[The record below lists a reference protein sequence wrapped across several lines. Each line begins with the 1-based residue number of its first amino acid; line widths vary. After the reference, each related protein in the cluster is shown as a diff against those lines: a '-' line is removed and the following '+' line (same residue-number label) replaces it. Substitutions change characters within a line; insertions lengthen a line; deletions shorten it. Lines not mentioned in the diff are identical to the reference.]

1 MRKNRVVAVVLS
13 FSLLLSFLP
22 QSEVRAVNVVGET
35 EAETEYQEEI
45 EETDNSSDTEE
56 AGRSSDTGETQDAEK
71 TDEAESVI
79 QQDSGISETE
89 IQEDMNETENNAS
102 EEYEEESSVQDATAG
117 NYTYSVSSGKITI
130 TKYNGTEE
138 IVEIPAEIDG
148 VPVTR
153 IGTRAFQNCTTI
165 KQLTIPDGVTAINT
179 GAFSGCENLEEL
191 YYNCSLTSIG
201 TTPFKNCTSLKT
213 IYFGENVSS
222 FASNADN
229 DCYGTAV
236 EAYVVD
242 ENNPIYTSK
251 DGVLYSKR
259 DDGRYELESYPV
271 AKQDESFTVSPDVA
285 IVDKYGLSGNP
296 YLKEITIDGSDFEM
310 DTVDALCN
318 LSSLE
323 KITFQGTY
331 KNAYMS
337 SRWVYSCVNL
347 KEVYLYADL
356 PFSTSIFS
364 GCDNLAQIYIG
375 ADVTN
380 IYGGLFGN
388 TEAAFHVD
396 EKNENFISYDGVLFS
411 KGSKKILVKY
421 PSAKQELSYTI
432 PEDTEAIGE
441 YAFFGCKYI
450 QGISFRPIKECRIE
464 DDTFVNCTALEN
476 LELGGNIIYVS
487 GSAIRYSGAAGI
499 KKIIIGRNIA
509 EWPYI
514 RDLGEFEKLEEIQ
527 VEQGNPSYSSA
538 DGVLFDQT
546 GETLILYPSGKT
558 EDTYVVPEAV
568 KTIDI
573 YSFLGNGHL
582 ISLEIPETVTT
593 VKSAPSECTI
603 IGVKGSAAETYAL
616 EHDLPFVDKGAETEE
631 GTVILPDNGTSI
643 WDEGT
648 VEEVI
653 PKGDLYIVDNAAQL
667 AWIGE
672 QTNAGN
678 DFAGK
683 SIVLTADIDLDL
695 QEWTP
700 IGNNNNPFRGNFNG
714 QNHTISN
721 LKVTNTDYAGLFGAI
736 SSKVAAQT
744 VKVSNLKIKNVQI
757 SDANY
762 AGVLASYVR
771 VYKGTN
777 IQIVNCTVSGEVKGE
792 KEIGGLL
799 GFVYGGDNNSKIE
812 INNINSK
819 VNISV
824 SNSGSGG
831 GITGR
836 IRCEDDNENTYN
848 GKINIKDCRYSGSV
862 SGTNGGWIGG
872 IAGRAAINNQ
882 GEVMIQHCK
891 TEGMI
896 SFSKTGCAGGTIG
909 YLSGTKARIISCVN
923 YASVIGKNYYSGGIA
938 GQCYYGVIDQCCN
951 EGAVQSNITGAVSG
965 GITGEINAGEIR
977 NSYNTGSILGNFY
990 FGYYPGGITGYNRG
1004 KLVNCYNIG
1013 LLPEQ
1018 TVSCMPGGMGSVV
1031 IGPTEYCYYNF
1042 VSFELA
1048 HLYGNSSKE
1057 QDNPLIYSDRSNGI
1071 VNSGGCSPAAMKSQ
1085 ELYQTW
1091 DFSTIWE
1098 FDYNYSYG
1106 YPTLTSIKD
1115 LLKKHPDSDVKSDKD
1130 KNDQFTFT
1138 VLDQD
1143 SNAVEG
1149 ATVTFGTGDD
1159 AENKETGKA
1168 GRAKFKYNT
1177 EIKGLVVEKEGYLTY
1192 TDAEFKMN
1200 KTKEYTVPLIA
1211 EEAAADHP
1219 LLSVIM
1225 NLNGNRYELLSQTK
1239 TINRRLNDADFNIVC
1254 TPSDSAKTYTK
1265 YEILQGEDVVAESV
1279 TGEFLLTPGQFQVTK
1294 RDYSVYPTEIRL
1306 TDADGNVCQEE
1317 INLSIVDEEEIHT
1330 SLEFGDGIEFAVG
1343 GDIPIFGDSTIK
1355 FDTFKVPVSVYVGED
1370 KWRVT
1375 LNIADVDNTDK
1386 VVNIFKSESDIV
1398 KNFEKVKSYLSN
1410 QPVISTNPKFTMELV
1425 GYAEGD
1431 MPMGTDEID
1440 LKMFLK
1446 LTGKWTHEWQ
1456 APYAIVIGV
1465 DVKGSVSANGELTLN
1480 TETMRLMDGNANV
1493 EGEFGLGVF
1502 AGIGMA
1508 KVLSAGVYGDGKIGI
1523 KYYLLPSDE
1532 SGLDELYLSGKL
1544 MLVVRFLGNNVGEL
1558 DLLDGE
1564 QKYWIYARDRDEY
1577 YTDGSSVY
1585 SPYESAE
1592 QWMQSLGDMELSS
1605 SAENPAGE
1613 WTGNE
1618 AVLQQTAYS
1627 ESKPL
1632 LMQSGG
1638 DTIMLFTSNTL
1649 SDRDEA
1655 EASVLMYSIYD
1666 TASGAWSEPLPV
1678 DDDGT
1683 ADFNP
1688 VVSGGY
1694 VAWNDSKGTLS
1705 ECTTLNQIGKELEVT
1720 VASYNPSTK
1729 AFEDIETV
1737 TSNQSFENNL
1747 SLRETATGASLSW
1760 SINSEGDV
1768 FGLEGT
1774 NKIYFCA
1781 LAENGADTQELTST
1795 DQIILWRETG
1805 EIDGRACYLYI
1816 VDENNNLT
1824 DIEGQVA
1831 YAVFADNGEVVQ
1843 LSTESV
1849 SAVCS
1854 LPGQNKILMIS
1865 TDGNIYTK
1873 TGLSGEVIQETEGNS
1888 VVGTFQQIIEEENGD
1903 ITILFTLN
1911 GENNA
1916 NAYAVMYDSELSEWS
1931 ERISLTDT
1939 DNYVEGVSGGFMEG
1953 QMVFLY
1959 NQREL
1964 DMSDANSTGINSLH
1978 WSTVANNTVR
1988 LADVEADFF
1997 AEDAVNGAQLP
2008 IEVSVTNTGIAA
2020 CQAVDVTIGDET
2032 NEILK
2037 ETLETLIMPGE
2048 TKTLEL
2054 TVTVPEL
2061 TDVAE
2066 YEVNI
2071 VPKENE
2077 QGGCSTTITLGT
2089 AAYEVDRSLYCI
2101 NGTYTLTI
2109 SVTNNCAEAGDG
2121 VIEIFDYNDPETIYE
2136 TYPFADLSSDDV
2148 LIYDTLID
2156 SLNWDEISYKKI
2168 GIRVVRDGQVS
2179 GDSRS
2184 VVVYQDNDIPV
2195 EEVKLNTKEVS
2206 LEGLGTTYRLLARI
2220 LPENTS
2226 VSQAVWES
2234 SNDTVVSVDS
2244 SGVIT
2249 AMGEGEAEV
2258 TVTAGGKSATC
2269 KVSVTEKKI
2278 IPGDVDGDGA
2288 VNLFD
2293 MMQCLNHASGK
2304 TVLTDDA
2311 FTAADVDKNG
2321 VVDLFDLMRILN
2333 YVSGKSAVV

>member
-1 MRKNRVVAVVLS
+1 MRRNRVVAVVLT

-35 EAETEYQEEI
+35 EAETEYQEGI

-56 AGRSSDTGETQDAEK
+56 ADKSSDTDETQDAEK
-71 TDEAESVI
+71 NDEAESVI
-79 QQDSGISETE
+79 QQDSSISETE
-89 IQEDMNETENNAS
+89 IQEDTNETENNAS

-191 YYNCSLTSIG
+191 YYNCSLKSIG
-201 TTPFKNCTSLKT
+201 TTPFQNCNSLKT

-222 FASNADN
+222 FACNADN

-271 AKQDESFTVSPDVA
+271 AKKDESFTVSADVA
-285 IVDKYGLSGNP
+285 LVDKYGLSGNP

-310 DTVDALCN
+310 DAVDALCN
-318 LSSLE
+318 LGSLE

-331 KNAYMS
+331 KNAYIS
-337 SRWVYSCVNL
+337 GRWVYSCVNL
-347 KEVYLYADL
+347 KEVHLYADM

-396 EKNENFISYDGVLFS
+396 EKNENYISYDGVLFS

-421 PSAKQELSYTI
+421 PSAKQELSYTV
-432 PEDTEAIGE
+432 PEDTEEIRE

-450 QGISFRPIKECRIE
+450 QEISFRPIKECRIE
-464 DDTFVNCTALEN
+464 DDTFVGCTALEN
-476 LELGGNIIYVS
+476 LELGGNITYVS

-499 KKIIIGRNIA
+499 KKILIGRNIA

-558 EDTYVVPEAV
+558 EGTYVVPETV
-568 KTIDI
+568 KTIDL
-573 YSFLGNGHL
+573 YSFLGNDYL

-593 VKSAPSECTI
+593 IKSAPSECTI

-616 EHDLPFVDKGAETEE
+616 EHDLPFVDKSAETEE

-643 WDEGT
+643 WDEGI

-653 PKGDLYIVDNAAQL
+653 PEGNLYIVNNAAQL

-700 IGNNNNPFRGNFNG
+700 IGNNSNPFRGNFNG

-721 LKVTNTDYAGLFGAI
+721 LKVTDSDYAGLFGAL
-736 SSKVAAQT
+736 SSKTATQT
-744 VKVSNLKIKNVQI
+744 LTVSNLNIADVQI
-757 SDANY
+757 ENAATGGAL
-762 AGVLASYVR
+762 AGYIR
-771 VYKGTN
+771 TYKGAN
-777 IQIVNCTVSGEVKGE
+777 VKIENCTVSGTVGAKQA
-792 KEIGGLL
+792 GGLAGYIL
-799 GFVYGGDNNSKIE
+799 GGYSNSE
-812 INNINSK
+812 ICITGINSK
-819 VNISV
+819 ANIELDGTSA
-824 SNSGSGG
+824 SGG
-831 GITGR
+831 GITGE
-836 IRCEDDNENTYN
+836 IRCEAESGIDDGTVHVTDCKYN
-848 GKINIKDCRYSGSV
+848 GTISGRS
-862 SGTNGGWIGG
+862 SWIGG
-872 IAGRAAINNQ
+872 IAGTAEVENQ
-882 GEVMIQHCK
+882 GEIVIQHCK
-891 TEGMI
+891 TEGRL
-896 SFSKTGCAGGTIG
+896 SFSSTGSAGGIVGELT
-909 YLSGTKARIISCVN
+909 GTNAKVISCVN
-923 YASVIGKNYYSGGIA
+923 YATVAGNNYYSGGIA
-938 GQCYYGVIDQCCN
+938 GKCMYGALIDQCCN
-951 EGAVQSNITGAVSG
+951 EGTIQNGITGGDAGGIAGWLSQGEIHNSYNLGAILRGTGTVSYVG
-965 GITGEINAGEIR
+965 GITGN
-977 NSYNTGSILGNFY
+977 NF
-990 FGYYPGGITGYNRG
+990 GR
-1004 KLVNCYNIG
+1004 LVNCYNACP
-1013 LLPEQ
+1013 LPDRSTW
-1018 TVSCMPGGMGSVV
+1018 TVVGAMGATLN
-1031 IGPTEYCYYNF
+1031 GQTEYCYYDCLLYD
-1042 VSFELA
+1042 EA
-1048 HLYGNSSKE
+1048 HLYGGMSSGP
-1057 QDNPLIYSDRSNGI
+1057 DNPLVYDDLANGI
-1071 VNSGGCSPAAMKSQ
+1071 IWSGGYATVFLKQQ
-1085 ELYQTW
+1085 ETYRTW

-1211 EEAAADHP
+1211 EETAADHP

-1239 TINRRLNDADFNIVC
+1239 TINRRLGNAEFTIVC
-1254 TPSDSAKTYTK
+1254 IPSDSTKTYTK
-1265 YEILQGEDVVAESV
+1265 YEILQGEDVMAESV
-1279 TGEFLLTPGQFQVTK
+1279 TGEFSLTAGQFQVTK

-1306 TDADGNVCQEE
+1306 TDADGNICQEE

-1386 VVNIFKSESDIV
+1386 VVNIFKSESDLV
-1398 KNFEKVKSYLSN
+1398 ENFEKVKSYLSN

-1465 DVKGSVSANGELTLN
+1465 DVKGSISANGELTLN
-1480 TETMRLMDGNANV
+1480 TETMRLIDGNANV

-1544 MLVVRFLGNNVGEL
+1544 MLVVRFLGNNVGEH
-1558 DLLDGE
+1558 DLFDGE
-1564 QKYWIYARDRDEY
+1564 HTYWLYSRDWDEY
-1577 YTDGSSVY
+1577 YTDGSSAY

-1911 GENNA
+1911 GANNA

-1939 DNYVEGVSGGFMEG
+1939 DNYVEGVSGGFMDGE
-1953 QMVFLY
+1953 MVFLY

-1964 DMSDANSTGINSLH
+1964 DMSDADSTGINSLH
-1978 WSTVANNTVR
+1978 WSTVANNTVQ
-1988 LADVEADFF
+1988 LADAEADFF
-1997 AEDAVNGAQLP
+1997 GEDAVNGAQLP
-2008 IEVSVTNTGIAA
+2008 MEISVTNTGVAA
-2020 CQAVDVTIGDET
+2020 CQAVDVTIGDES

-2136 TYPFADLSSDDV
+2136 TYSFADLSSDDV
-2148 LIYDTLID
+2148 LIYDTQVD

-2168 GIRVVRDGQVS
+2168 GIRVVRDGQVN
-2179 GDSRS
+2179 GDIRS

-2195 EEVKLNTKEVS
+2195 EEVKLNTTEVS

-2226 VSQAVWES
+2226 VTQAVWES

-2278 IPGDVDGDGA
+2278 MPGDVDGDGA

-2293 MMQCLNHASGK
+2293 MMQCLNHVSGK